1 MKRKFLLA
9 APLSLGVCLAAPA
22 HAQVATQQPQD
33 PSAKA
38 SGVPDQAAPGRPAPA
53 RSAAPAASST
63 GLTEIVVTAQRQS
76 QSLQKVPIAVSA
88 VTAANLQSRQIT
100 ASEQIEAAVPNLT
113 MSENGVS
120 VTPFL
125 RGVGS
130 NQSNPND
137 EPSVATYVD
146 GVYIASPTGNIFK
159 FNNVER
165 IEVLKGPQGTLFG
178 RNATGGVIQIITRDP
193 EHTPKLE
200 ASVGYGSHNTV
211 EANAYATAGIAPD
224 LAADISVVWDK
235 NFDGYGRDVFR
246 NVDIFKRD
254 ELGIRSKILW
264 TPGDRTEIRLS
275 GDYSR
280 LNSTGD
286 DYQLTAGAAAAKGLP
301 YAGKRNT
308 NTDFPNV
315 GDNRVYGGSLR
326 IDHDLDFARFVSI
339 SGYRHVVGDFH
350 LDQDSS
356 FIPIVLSFINQY
368 ARTYSQEVQLL
379 APKDSKINWL
389 LGGYYFHADYAYRP
403 LTIEG
408 LAATPFGREDLHGS
422 QTTNSLSAYGQAT
435 VPIFENTNLT
445 GGLRFTHERQ
455 STDGSVVVF
464 PTTQPVNPTV
474 LLAGFPQKQGINRLT
489 WRAALDHNFTPDI
502 LGYISY
508 NRGIKSGGFNMINA
522 GTPGYKPEV
531 LDAYEAGLKT
541 QFFDHRIR
549 INAAGFYYDYKDIQ
563 VFNITGGGAVLTT
576 NAARAHVYGMD
587 LDFAFKMSSA
597 LTLSAGFG
605 YLNAHYTKFPNAT
618 FTSITGTQ
626 TVGDASGNELIY
638 SPKTSGNISLDY
650 SVPTSI
656 GKISANASV
665 QYRDRV
671 YVTADNRLQIPAY
684 ALLNM
689 SAGWTSQ
696 DDRFSVTVWARN
708 LTNKA
713 YYANRTEQQLGDIQ
727 YLGAP
732 RLIGVTFGLKTR

>member
-1 MKRKFLLA
+1 MRTRHAEGGATLKRNILFA
-9 APLSLGVCLAAPA
+9 APLSVGVFLGAPL

-33 PSAKA
+33 SAPSAQLPTA
-38 SGVPDQAAPGRPAPA
+38 NRPP
-53 RSAAPAASST
+53 SAGSSST
-63 GLTEIVVTAQRQS
+63 GLGEIVVTAQRQS

-88 VTAANLQSRQIT
+88 VTAEGLQSHQIT
-100 ASEQIEAAVPNLT
+100 STEEVQAAVPNLT

-159 FNNVER
+159 FNDVER

-178 RNATGGVIQIITRDP
+178 RNATGGVIQIVTRDP
-193 EHTPKLE
+193 QQKPELE
-200 ASVGYGSHNTV
+200 ASVGYGSYNTV

-224 LAADISVVWDK
+224 LAADISLVWDK

-246 NVDIFKRD
+246 HVDIFKRD

-286 DYQLTAGAAAAKGLP
+286 DYQLTPAVAAAKGVP
-301 YAGKRNT
+301 YAGVRNT

-315 GDNRVYGGSLR
+315 GNNRVYGGALR

-339 SGYRHVVGDFH
+339 TGYRHVVGNFH

-356 FIPIVLSFINQY
+356 PIPIVLSFINQY

-379 APKDSKINWL
+379 SPKESKISWL
-389 LGGYYFHADYAYRP
+389 IGGYYFHADYAYRP

-408 LAATPFGREDLHGS
+408 LAALPFSREDLHGS
-422 QTTNSLSAYGQAT
+422 QTTDSLSTYGQVT
-435 VPIFENTNLT
+435 VPIFEDTNLT

-455 STDGSVVVF
+455 STDGSVVADG
-464 PTTQPVNPTV
+464 TTIVPNIHQD
-474 LLAGFPQKQGINRLT
+474 QGINRLT
-489 WRAALDHNFTPDI
+489 WRASIDHSFTSDI
-502 LGYISY
+502 LGYLSY

-531 LDAYEAGLKT
+531 LDAYEGGLKT

-549 INAAGFYYDYKDIQ
+549 INAAGFYYNYKDIQ
-563 VFNITGGGAVLTT
+563 VFSVTGGGAVLTT
-576 NAARAHVYGMD
+576 NAAKAHVYGMD

-605 YLNAHYTKFPNAT
+605 YLDGHYIKFPNAT
-618 FTSITGTQ
+618 FTSATGTQ
-626 TVGDASGNELIY
+626 TIGDATGNEMIY
-638 SPKTSGNISLDY
+638 APKTSANVNLDY
-650 SVPTSI
+650 TIPTTI
-656 GKISANASV
+656 GKLSANVSA

-671 YVTADNRLQIPAY
+671 YVTADNRLEIPAY
-684 ALLNM
+684 ALVNL
-689 SAGWTSQ
+689 SAGWTSL
-696 DDRFSVTVWARN
+696 DERFNVRVWARN
-708 LTNKA
+708 LFNQK
-713 YYANRTEQQLGDIQ
+713 YYANRTEQALGDIQ
-727 YLGAP
+727 YLAP
-732 RLIGVTFGLKTR
+732 PRVVGVTFGIKTR

>member
-1 MKRKFLLA
+1 MKRNVLLA
-9 APLSLGVCLAAPA
+9 TPLALGVCLAAPA
-22 HAQVATQQPQD
+22 YGQVATQQPQD
-33 PSAKA
+33 PAAKLSGAPDQPA
-38 SGVPDQAAPGRPAPA
+38 SGHPAAAAAAAP
-53 RSAAPAASST
+53 SS

-88 VTAANLQSRQIT
+88 VTAANLQSRQIMST
-100 ASEQIEAAVPNLT
+100 EQVEAAVPNLT

-178 RNATGGVIQIITRDP
+178 RNATGGVIQVVTRDP
-193 EHTPKLE
+193 EQKPKLE
-200 ASVGYGSHNTV
+200 ASVGYGSYNTV

-224 LAADISVVWDK
+224 LAADISLVWDK
-235 NFDGYGRDVFR
+235 NFDGYGHDITRH
-246 NVDIFKRD
+246 VDIFKRD

-264 TPGDRTEIRLS
+264 TPGDRTEVRLS

-286 DYQLTAGAAAAKGLP
+286 DYQLTPAVAAAKGLP

-308 NTDFPNV
+308 DTDFPNV

-339 SGYRHVVGDFH
+339 SAYRHVVGNFH

-356 FIPIVLSFINQY
+356 PIPIVLSFINQY

-389 LGGYYFHADYAYRP
+389 LGGYLFHADYAYKP

-408 LAATPFGREDLHGS
+408 LAALPFTQEDLHGS
-422 QTTNSLSAYGQAT
+422 QTTDSLSAYGQAT
-435 VPIFENTNLT
+435 VPLFENTNLT

-455 STDGSVVVF
+455 ATDGSVVADGATLV
-464 PTTQPVNPTV
+464 PNIHQN
-474 LLAGFPQKQGINRLT
+474 QGINRLT
-489 WRAALDHNFTPDI
+489 WRASLDHNFSSDI

-549 INAAGFYYDYKDIQ
+549 INMAGFYYDYKDIQ
-563 VFNITGGGAVLTT
+563 VFSVTGGGAVLTT

-587 LDFAFKMSSA
+587 LDFAFKMNSA

-605 YLNAHYTKFPNAT
+605 YLNGHYTKFPNAT
-618 FTSITGTQ
+618 FTSPTGVQ
-626 TVGDASGNELIY
+626 TIGDASGNEMIY
-638 SPKTSGNISLDY
+638 APHTSANLSLDY
-650 SVPTSI
+650 SIPTSI
-656 GKISANASV
+656 GKISANGSV

-671 YVTADNRLQIPAY
+671 YVTADNRLAIPGY
-684 ALLNM
+684 AVANV
-689 SAGWTSQ
+689 SVGWTSL
-696 DDRFSVTVWARN
+696 DNRFSVNVWARN
-708 LTNKA
+708 LTNTA
-713 YYANRTEQQLGDIQ
+713 YYANRTEQALGDIQ
-727 YLGAP
+727 YLAPP
-732 RLIGVTFGLKTR
+732 RLVGVTFGLKTR